1 MSERLRPLV
10 VARNAIAAAALV
22 PAGAFFN
29 VENSAGQVDTHPQ
42 QNIEVT
48 DNSLLKQLDEFVETD
63 YGRALVASVLALSV
77 ANAIYTLQAR
87 RETDDNKKY
96 ALSAAA
102 TALLF
107 GISSVFFYES
117 FGDVKPEVP
126 ASLIEGYVL
135 TQGMYNAIDARQ
147 RHKFLRKRLPAYASS
162 AAMIAVG
169 STLLVETLK

>member
-1 MSERLRPLV
+1 M
-10 VARNAIAAAALV
+10 
-22 PAGAFFN
+22 
-29 VENSAGQVDTHPQ
+29 
-42 QNIEVT
+42 
-48 DNSLLKQLDEFVETD
+48 
-63 YGRALVASVLALSV
+63 
-77 ANAIYTLQAR
+77 
-87 RETDDNKKY
+87 
-96 ALSAAA
+96 SAAA

-162 AAMIAVG
+162 AAMVAVG
-169 STLLVETLK
+169 STLLAETLK